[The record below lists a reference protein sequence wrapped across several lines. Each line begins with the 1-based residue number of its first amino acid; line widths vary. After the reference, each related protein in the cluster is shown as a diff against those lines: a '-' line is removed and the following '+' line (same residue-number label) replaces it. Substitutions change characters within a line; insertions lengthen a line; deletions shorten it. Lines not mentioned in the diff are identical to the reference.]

1 MQAEF
6 ICLEDKAFKAVI
18 DKVVAYIKAEH
29 GIKED
34 KWISPEKAMAKLN
47 VGKTTLQRYRNE
59 NLIRYSELSPRAFLY
74 DIDSI
79 NEYIDKK
86 SRDKF

>member
-1 MQAEF
+1 MQADF

-34 KWISPEKAMAKLN
+34 KWISPKKAIMPASANILGN
-47 VGKTTLQRYRNE
+47 ISFFINLTCTNLQYHG
-59 NLIRYSELSPRAFLY
+59 L
-74 DIDSI
+74 
-79 NEYIDKK
+79 
-86 SRDKF
+86 